1 MEMQPG
7 TVLNAGDE
15 VRSAN
20 GRYRFVYQAD
30 GNLVLYGPGGALWDS
45 QTDGS
50 PAGVCIMQTDGNL
63 VIYTPGEEPIW
74 ASTTDN
80 NPGARL
86 VIQDDGNA
94 VIYSTDSTPVWA
106 TDTQQDR

>member
-1 MEMQPG
+1 MDMQPG

-20 GRYRFVYQAD
+20 ARYRFVYQAD

-45 QTDGS
+45 QTDGT
-50 PAGVCIMQTDGNL
+50 PAGTCIMQTDGNL
-63 VIYTPGEEPIW
+63 VIYGPGQDYIW
-74 ASTTDN
+74 DSTTDN

-86 VIQDDGNA
+86 IMQDDGNA
-94 VIYSTDSTPVWA
+94 VIYRTNGTPAWA
-106 TDTQQDR
+106 TGTPHDR